1 MLLGAIS
8 QDAFAGI
15 AEETKNLTPADTL
28 TLVINSDGGSAID
41 GLALHDLIAALPCRT
56 EAEILGICA
65 SAATLV
71 ACACQKI
78 TISASSLWMVH
89 RSWIYAR
96 GNAAELRDAADL
108 LSKIDERMIAI
119 YSARTGKSREEI
131 IVAIEKDNYMSAAAA
146 LAGGWVDSIAEEEN
160 SDAVALEEKISA
172 VRAKLEAA
180 PESGISLSELVARV
194 ADLFRTEEA
203 KAERKAAVKLE
214 ELKAE
219 HEKLTAELAAAK
231 AEAKAAIAALQE
243 KEASILEREQ
253 MAVAAA
259 LKNIGAASD
268 ELPDPGEPE
277 PETPEARNARILEAG
292 RAGGLAAALA
302 AYGSK

>member
-108 LSKIDERMIAI
+108 LGKIDDRMIAI
-119 YSARTGKSREEI
+119 YSERTGKSREEI
-131 IVAIEKDNYMSAAAA
+131 TAAIEKDNYMSAAAA
-146 LAGGWVDSIAEEEN
+146 LAGGWVDAIAEEET
-160 SDAVALEEKISA
+160 DAVALEEKISA

-194 ADLFRTEEA
+194 ADLFRSEEA
-203 KAERKAAVKLE
+203 KAERKASVKLE

-231 AEAKAAIAALQE
+231 AEAQAAIAALQE
-243 KEASILEREQ
+243 KEESIIEREQ
-253 MAVAAA
+253 KAVAAA

-268 ELPDPGEPE
+268 DLPDPVEPE

>member
-108 LSKIDERMIAI
+108 LGKIDDRMIAI
-119 YSARTGKSREEI
+119 YSDRTGKSREEI
-131 IVAIEKDNYMSAAAA
+131 IAAIEKDNYMSAAAA
-146 LAGGWVDSIAEEEN
+146 LAGGWVDAIAEEET
-160 SDAVALEEKISA
+160 DAVALEEKISA

-194 ADLFRTEEA
+194 ADLFRSEEA
-203 KAERKAAVKLE
+203 KAERKASVKLE

-231 AEAKAAIAALQE
+231 AEAQAAIAALQG

-253 MAVAAA
+253 KAVAAA

-268 ELPDPGEPE
+268 DLPDPVEPE

>member
-108 LSKIDERMIAI
+108 LGKIDDRMIAI
-119 YSARTGKSREEI
+119 YSDRTGKSREEI
-131 IVAIEKDNYMSAAAA
+131 IAAIEKDNYMSAAAA
-146 LAGGWVDSIAEEEN
+146 LAGGWVDAIAEEE

-194 ADLFRTEEA
+194 ADLFRSEEA
-203 KAERKAAVKLE
+203 KAERKASVKLE

-231 AEAKAAIAALQE
+231 AEAQAAIAALQE

-268 ELPDPGEPE
+268 DLPDPGEPE

>member
-108 LSKIDERMIAI
+108 LGKIDDRMIAI
-119 YSARTGKSREEI
+119 YSERTGKSREEI

-146 LAGGWVDSIAEEEN
+146 LAGGWVDAIAEEET
-160 SDAVALEEKISA
+160 DAVALEEKISA

-194 ADLFRTEEA
+194 TDLFRSEEA
-203 KAERKAAVKLE
+203 KAERKASVKLE

-231 AEAKAAIAALQE
+231 AEAQAAIAALQE

-268 ELPDPGEPE
+268 DLPDPGEPE

>member
-1 MLLGAIS
+1 
-8 QDAFAGI
+8 
-15 AEETKNLTPADTL
+15 
-28 TLVINSDGGSAID
+28 
-41 GLALHDLIAALPCRT
+41 
-56 EAEILGICA
+56 
-65 SAATLV
+65 
-71 ACACQKI
+71 
-78 TISASSLWMVH
+78 MVH

-108 LSKIDERMIAI
+108 LGKIDDRMIAI
-119 YSARTGKSREEI
+119 YSERTGKSRAEI
-131 IVAIEKDNYMSAAAA
+131 TAAIEKDNYMSAAAA
-146 LAGGWVDSIAEEEN
+146 LAGGWVDSIAEEE

-194 ADLFRTEEA
+194 ADLFRSEEA
-203 KAERKAAVKLE
+203 KAERKASVKLE

-231 AEAKAAIAALQE
+231 AEAQAAIAALQE

-268 ELPDPGEPE
+268 DLPDPGEPE

>member
-71 ACACQKI
+71 ACACQKV

-108 LSKIDERMIAI
+108 LGKIDDRMIAI
-119 YSARTGKSREEI
+119 YSERTGKSREEI
-131 IVAIEKDNYMSAAAA
+131 IAAIEKDNYMSAAAA
-146 LAGGWVDSIAEEEN
+146 LAGGWVDAIAEEET
-160 SDAVALEEKISA
+160 DAVALEEKISA

-203 KAERKAAVKLE
+203 KAERKASVKLD

-268 ELPDPGEPE
+268 DLPDPGEPE

>member
-1 MLLGAIS
+1 MILGAIS

-108 LSKIDERMIAI
+108 LGKIDDRMIAI
-119 YSARTGKSREEI
+119 YSERTGKSREEI

-146 LAGGWVDSIAEEEN
+146 LAGGWVDAIAEEET
-160 SDAVALEEKISA
+160 DAVALEEKISA

-194 ADLFRTEEA
+194 ADLFRSEEA
-203 KAERKAAVKLE
+203 KVERKASVKLE

-231 AEAKAAIAALQE
+231 AEAQAAIAALQE

-268 ELPDPGEPE
+268 DLPDPGEPE

>member
-1 MLLGAIS
+1 MILGAIS

-15 AEETKNLTPADTL
+15 ADETKNLTPADTL

-108 LSKIDERMIAI
+108 LGKIDDRMIAI
-119 YSARTGKSREEI
+119 YSERTGKSREEI
-131 IVAIEKDNYMSAAAA
+131 TAAIEKDNYMSAAAA
-146 LAGGWVDSIAEEEN
+146 LAGGWVDAIAEEE

-194 ADLFRTEEA
+194 ADLFRSEEA
-203 KAERKAAVKLE
+203 KAERKASVKLE

-268 ELPDPGEPE
+268 DMPDPVEPE

>member
-108 LSKIDERMIAI
+108 LSKIDERMVAI

-146 LAGGWVDSIAEEEN
+146 LAGGWVDSIAEEE

-194 ADLFRTEEA
+194 ADLFRSEEA
-203 KAERKAAVKLE
+203 KAERKASVKLE

-231 AEAKAAIAALQE
+231 SEAKAAIAALQE

-268 ELPDPGEPE
+268 EMPDPCEPE